1 MSNPCTIP
9 VKEEDPW
16 GDNLWMSQHEQ
27 HLLLAKESEPDV
39 IFIGDTVLNYLGQT
53 QTWRELFEPLHCINF
68 SIGFE
73 KIQNT
78 LWRIEDVVILVGS
91 NNVSDSPENIADG
104 IIELV
109 RVVQS
114 KLPSA
119 YIVLTELLPRGRN
132 RNPLWE
138 KFFAVNKLLKDSLSD
153 RLSDRSR
160 LEFIS
165 HDISD
170 LVSDDRISAGD
181 FFDFLRLT
189 ESGSRKVFGPIHDI
203 IVQLLSED
211 EKEKDLSPVE

>member
-39 IFIGDTVLNYLGQT
+39 IFIGDTV
-53 QTWRELFEPLHCINF
+53 
-68 SIGFE
+68 
-73 KIQNT
+73 
-78 LWRIEDVVILVGS
+78 VVILVGS